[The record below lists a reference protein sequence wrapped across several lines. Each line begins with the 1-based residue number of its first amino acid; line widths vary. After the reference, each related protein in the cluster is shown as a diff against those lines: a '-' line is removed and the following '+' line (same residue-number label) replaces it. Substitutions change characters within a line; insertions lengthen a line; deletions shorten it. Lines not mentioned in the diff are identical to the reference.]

1 MTILQAIHILEL
13 ERPYTHDGIKKA
25 YRQQAKL
32 WHPDNFRVYEQQI
45 EAGRRFIEIKEA
57 YDQLVSLDIKAL
69 NSYNPAYDNAILKRN
84 RAAEPIR
91 NKEEHKLFKTPL
103 FKEADNILS
112 LFYLFAKW
120 NWFGLPMLFAKAYNV
135 VNNYIK
141 PHKKGYGPSAAR
153 FILFLFIILCSTALA
168 AAVVPI
174 LVFIAL
180 LFTPL
185 MWIYI
190 KSVKGL
196 TKVFTYVIGYLPAP
210 NCGYI
215 GGELLYLTLRS
226 LMPVILI
233 IAAVLYIPFSDM
245 ANVYLLL
252 FSGYIVFTLFIT
264 ISVLYEWVSFYRV
277 QYLRSKIKNSYT
289 TE

>member
-13 ERPYTHDGIKKA
+13 ERPYTYDGIKKA

-57 YDQLVSLDIKAL
+57 YDQLVSIDIEAL
-69 NSYNPAYDNAILKRN
+69 NSYNPAYDTNILKRN

-91 NKEEHKLFKTPL
+91 YKEEHKLFKTPL

-135 VNNYIK
+135 VNDYIK
-141 PHKKGYGPSAAR
+141 PHKRGYGPGLAR
-153 FILFLFIILCSTALA
+153 FILFLFIILGSTALA
-168 AAVVPI
+168 AIIVPI

-180 LFTPL
+180 LFAPL
-185 MWIYI
+185 MWVYI

-196 TKVFTYVIGYLPAP
+196 TKLFTHILGYIPAP
-210 NCGYI
+210 NCGHI
-215 GGELLYLTLRS
+215 GGELFYLGLRS
-226 LMPVILI
+226 LMPIILI
-233 IAAVLYIPFSDM
+233 IAAVLYIPFSEM

-277 QYLRSKIKNSYT
+277 QYLRSRIKTSYT

>member
-1 MTILQAIHILEL
+1 LTILQAIHILEL
-13 ERPYTHDGIKKA
+13 ERPYTYDGIKKA

-45 EAGRRFIEIKEA
+45 EAGRRFIEIKVA
-57 YDQLVSLDIKAL
+57 YDQLVSIDIEAL
-69 NSYNPAYDNAILKRN
+69 NNYNPAYDADILKRN

-91 NKEEHKLFKTPL
+91 YKEEHKLFKTPL

-135 VNNYIK
+135 VNDYIK
-141 PHKKGYGPSAAR
+141 PHKRGYGPGLAR
-153 FILFLFIILCSTALA
+153 FILFLFIILGSTALA
-168 AAVVPI
+168 AIIVPI

-180 LFTPL
+180 LFAPL
-185 MWIYI
+185 MWVYI

-196 TKVFTYVIGYLPAP
+196 TKLFTHILGYIPAP
-210 NCGYI
+210 NCGHI
-215 GGELLYLTLRS
+215 GGELFYLGLRS
-226 LMPVILI
+226 LMPIILI
-233 IAAVLYIPFSDM
+233 LAAVLYIPFSEM

-277 QYLRSKIKNSYT
+277 QYLRSRIKTSYN

>member
-13 ERPYTHDGIKKA
+13 ERPYTYDGIKKA

-57 YDQLVSLDIKAL
+57 YDQLVSIDIEAL
-69 NSYNPAYDNAILKRN
+69 NNYNPAYDTDILKRN

-91 NKEEHKLFKTPL
+91 YKEEHKLFKTPL

-135 VNNYIK
+135 VNDYIK
-141 PHKKGYGPSAAR
+141 PHKRGYGPGLAR
-153 FILFLFIILCSTALA
+153 FVLFLFIILGSTALA
-168 AAVVPI
+168 AIVVPI

-180 LFTPL
+180 LFAPL
-185 MWIYI
+185 MWVYI

-196 TKVFTYVIGYLPAP
+196 TKLFTHILGFIPAP
-210 NCGYI
+210 NCGHI
-215 GGELLYLTLRS
+215 GGELFYLGLRS
-226 LMPVILI
+226 LMPIILI
-233 IAAVLYIPFSDM
+233 IAAVLYIPFSEM

-277 QYLRSKIKNSYT
+277 QYLRSRIKTSYT